1 MAAGCFRVRLARE
14 PSPAGG
20 THRSG
25 PRRLP
30 ADRQRPR
37 PRTGAAFWAADL
49 AAVLATHPATGRG
62 TPSFIAGMRRSKVSV
77 LRWADVAD
85 AADGD
90 GVLVTVRRSKTNQE
104 GETRD
109 VGFVKDGC
117 RPRPPGRCG
126 AAASPGAEGPGRARS
141 RRRWWGLGFVAAAGS
156 PASSRGRGPAMR
168 RIALESQPTK
178 VATRGARCR
187 RRRWHRRG
195 RDSLPWFKLGR
206 GR

>member
-14 PSPAGG
+14 PSPAGERTARVLAG
-20 THRSG
+20 Y
-25 PRRLP
+25 RRTDSDLGRGQ
-30 ADRQRPR
+30 AR
-37 PRTGAAFWAADL
+37 AFWAADL
-49 AAVLATHPATGRG
+49 AAVLATLPPAAGLLLHSGDAEEQGERPPLGRRRRRGGRRRGPRHRPPQQDEPGGRDEGRG
-62 TPSFIAGMRRSKVSV
+62 VREGRVSPAPSRT
-77 LRWADVAD
+77 LR
-85 AADGD
+85 
-90 GVLVTVRRSKTNQE
+90 
-104 GETRD
+104 
-109 VGFVKDGC
+109 
-117 RPRPPGRCG
+117 

-141 RRRWWGLGFVAAAGS
+141 RRRWWGLGFVAAAGP

-178 VATRGARCR
+178 VAARGARCR